1 MRMVLAPILLASV
14 STCLAQAGDP
24 NYLTVP
30 RVSVQDP
37 AFFRARFEAARTGVV
52 RIAVF
57 GDSQETAPWG
67 WGEHYL
73 AGLNVRFAKVY
84 GPSSESQLFTN
95 HTSIARPMWLAT
107 TLESAAITPTTVAD
121 NRALPAITVSSL
133 IDGAGSTLGCAR
145 TVFLQD
151 ASYCAS
157 DAIEG
162 GPWFERNGPF
172 VADVLTIART
182 GSGGLRW
189 RNAPTDA
196 DVPDTTAPSIQS
208 GVFPAK
214 AKTVPGTF
222 IWNTTPALS
231 LGGRRHLQLLVEG
244 DQAKSGTDV
253 VGVRFRNIGA
263 PAPKDGTPRGVVVQ
277 SFARGGM
284 RIVHLLAEHGESG
297 AMLRALAPSV
307 IVLHYGANDAGN
319 ITGVAQWRTQLL
331 ETISWLRTQMNDPA
345 YPIIIASE
353 LDTLH
358 STELSPIID
367 AMPVVAH
374 EIALADSRVLALNL
388 RRITEEE
395 YGWGPSKRYMADTA
409 HFHPYAQTA
418 LSEAFVGELTRALAI
433 ADPAC
438 AAANWADCVR
448 TWGAS
453 CEQGGCRLETDM
465 EVIAHGLTWQGA
477 GTTCADGDGDGYSDQ
492 CPPAGREDFNN
503 DGFIDAMDL
512 AVLLGAWGEAG
523 HRADLNSDAVVNAP
537 DLSLFLSAWF
547 N

>member
-1 MRMVLAPILLASV
+1 MVLAPILLASA
-14 STCLAQAGDP
+14 STCLAHAGDP

-172 VADVLTIART
+172 VAEVLTIART

-214 AKTVPGTF
+214 AKTAPGTF
-222 IWNTTPALS
+222 I
-231 LGGRRHLQLLVEG
+231 
-244 DQAKSGTDV
+244 
-253 VGVRFRNIGA
+253 
-263 PAPKDGTPRGVVVQ
+263 
-277 SFARGGM
+277 
-284 RIVHLLAEHGESG
+284 
-297 AMLRALAPSV
+297 
-307 IVLHYGANDAGN
+307 
-319 ITGVAQWRTQLL
+319 
-331 ETISWLRTQMNDPA
+331 
-345 YPIIIASE
+345 
-353 LDTLH
+353 
-358 STELSPIID
+358 
-367 AMPVVAH
+367 
-374 EIALADSRVLALNL
+374 
-388 RRITEEE
+388 
-395 YGWGPSKRYMADTA
+395 
-409 HFHPYAQTA
+409 
-418 LSEAFVGELTRALAI
+418 
-433 ADPAC
+433 
-438 AAANWADCVR
+438 
-448 TWGAS
+448 
-453 CEQGGCRLETDM
+453 
-465 EVIAHGLTWQGA
+465 
-477 GTTCADGDGDGYSDQ
+477 
-492 CPPAGREDFNN
+492 
-503 DGFIDAMDL
+503 
-512 AVLLGAWGEAG
+512 
-523 HRADLNSDAVVNAP
+523 
-537 DLSLFLSAWF
+537 
-547 N
+547 